1 MQFNTNM
8 LLLNQFSSS
17 HCYTHNRYLGRYPQ
31 IFSYNDIFSGTL
43 ITNATQLLVCGLKNT
58 HKQRLFNGMGSVLHI
73 TIMFMS
79 HFKSVKLKKYR
90 YIQKAYNLETVV
102 RIH

>member
-1 MQFNTNM
+1 
-8 LLLNQFSSS
+8 
-17 HCYTHNRYLGRYPQ
+17 
-31 IFSYNDIFSGTL
+31 
-43 ITNATQLLVCGLKNT
+43 
-58 HKQRLFNGMGSVLHI
+58 MGSVLHI